1 MYGNKNCGDRD
12 QTSGFTTCA
21 FRQSRQLSTYTV
33 PLLVSIW
40 SASGTY
46 PQDGHIDNRPR
57 PHSKRPAAETRGG
70 PMDEIV
76 CANTAFRYWRCPPQV
91 RDLYPRLPS
100 SEDGWRALA
109 QSPFVVDVLKTP
121 IIAVASPGYCNHHS
135 GLRSTI
141 RWEGASDAGTTID
154 THLGFSVT
162 NPLNTLFTMTRFV
175 SQMDLVLAMYE
186 FCGWFS
192 VFEPTSAAEI
202 QLEKAAGDKRPSS
215 TQDLFELEEDE
226 DKAPWKRVYAHA
238 VVKASEN
245 GRQANEQ
252 ENDKL
257 VTRLK
262 GTSLWIR
269 KPLIELS
276 ELHKFANK
284 VKSQMWGKQF
294 YEAAQQV
301 IGIAASPLEVAGILL
316 LSRPRRFGGAG
327 FSDVYVNDLAPLSVS
342 AKSIA
347 GQNVCYGDIVIVNP
361 ILMKAVIIE
370 IQGEVIHGSGAV
382 LDHDAERMTALQS
395 MGFDVFLVTHDMLN
409 DRKQLNTIIRSV
421 CERLGLRYRPKTEA
435 MKRAET
441 RLRAN
446 TLCNWLEI
454 GK

>member
-1 MYGNKNCGDRD
+1 
-12 QTSGFTTCA
+12 
-21 FRQSRQLSTYTV
+21 
-33 PLLVSIW
+33 
-40 SASGTY
+40 
-46 PQDGHIDNRPR
+46 
-57 PHSKRPAAETRGG
+57 
-70 PMDEIV
+70 MDEIV

-100 SEDGWRALA
+100 SEEGWRALA

-121 IIAVASPGYCNHHS
+121 VITVASPGCCNHHS

-141 RWEGASDAGTTID
+141 RWEGASNSGTTID

-192 VFEPTSAAEI
+192 VFEPTPAAEM
-202 QLEKAAGDKRPSS
+202 QLKMAAKENRKSS
-215 TQDLFELEEDE
+215 TQDLFEVDEGEEE
-226 DKAPWKRVYAHA
+226 APWKRVYAR
-238 VVKASEN
+238 VTVKAPEN
-245 GRQANEQ
+245 ETQTNER
-252 ENDKL
+252 EDSRE
-257 VTRLK
+257 VTKFK
-262 GTSLWIR
+262 GTSLWMR
-269 KPLIELS
+269 RPLIELS
-276 ELHKFANK
+276 DLHQFADK
-284 VKSQMWGKQF
+284 VKSQMWGRHF

-327 FSDVYVNDLAPLSVS
+327 FSDVYVNDLTPLSVS
-342 AKSIA
+342 AQSIA

-361 ILMKAVIIE
+361 ILMKAAIIE

-395 MGFDVFLVTHDMLN
+395 MGFDVFLVTHDMFN
-409 DRKQLNTIIRSV
+409 DRKQLNAIIRSV
-421 CERLGLRYRPKTEA
+421 CDRLDLRYRPKTEA